1 MHIYSYSKDYF
12 VLFKKKVKDLTVLEF
27 LRSYQHYF
35 KNATDI
41 QRSN

>member
-27 LRSYQHYF
+27 LRSYQHF

-41 QRSN
+41 QRNN